1 MTKSM
6 MTKDHLPTRTRRVMN
21 ITIQNQM
28 SKLLRNSQW
37 NIRLKPL
44 LQQPR
49 RTQNKSSLNNSKR
62 SKAKHPSY
70 LSRENKQL
78 QKPSFWN
85 RLSKK
90 AALAQ
95 SLTGHRLSQT
105 QLPMLV
111 AKWLLP
117 TRWSTSYSPRKRLL
131 LPMAWVTGKSSTRE
145 KPKSSRKKAL
155 TATWPVLFHLTQ
167 TEKRKF
173 WTEYGILKCDP
184 WNL

>member
-1 MTKSM
+1 MPQLLNQQSQLQQLKELLPLRTKRLNQPRNKLHHQRLKRKNQQPLSPNTMMKSM
-6 MTKDHLPTRTRRVMN
+6 MTKGTANSQATWRKVMMD
-21 ITIQNQM
+21 TIQNQM

-70 LSRENKQL
+70 QSRENKQL

-105 QLPMLV
+105 KLPMLV

-117 TRWSTSYSPRKRLL
+117 TR
-131 LPMAWVTGKSSTRE
+131 
-145 KPKSSRKKAL
+145 
-155 TATWPVLFHLTQ
+155 
-167 TEKRKF
+167 
-173 WTEYGILKCDP
+173 
-184 WNL
+184 